1 MPRYRI
7 ALRLAKPYQC
17 LYCTLMPEFDCDH
30 LPLDVANALDE
41 TFRTMSAIPLVSDGE
56 GSGPGDS
63 IVDIVHRN
71 RELTTAHSTVY
82 SIIVRALTGEALDP
96 EAVGICYQPFVG
108 RMHRRCFGEGMETDA
123 HMVELFEVEPVS
135 RAQTLVRHWD
145 LVSEYAET

>member
-30 LPLDVANALDE
+30 LPLDVADALDE

-82 SIIVRALTGEALDP
+82 SIIVRALTLAARGTPDRIPALP
-96 EAVGICYQPFVG
+96 GSPFSSVAG
-108 RMHRRCFGEGMETDA
+108 A
-123 HMVELFEVEPVS
+123 
-135 RAQTLVRHWD
+135 
-145 LVSEYAET
+145 